1 MQYLSNQQV
10 QPPNSLYNFTTVND
24 ALENIGLSQKE
35 RMDIYKILAAIL
47 HIGNVNFEESSTT
60 EKLQISDHTRIHL
73 EFASKLLNVVPN
85 MLETSLL
92 MRDIEIKGSDAIT

>member
-35 RMDIYKILAAIL
+35 RMDIYKILAAIS